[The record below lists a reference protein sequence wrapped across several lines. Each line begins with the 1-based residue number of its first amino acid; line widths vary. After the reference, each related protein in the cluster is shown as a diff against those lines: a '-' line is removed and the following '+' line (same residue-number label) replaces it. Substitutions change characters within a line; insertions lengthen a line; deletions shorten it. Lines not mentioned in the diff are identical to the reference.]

1 THPEA
6 GPLAPARSQRS
17 ERRVPPRRR
26 SPEPAQNGQD
36 DPATEPRTGLMEEAD
51 MLVRYS
57 QSRADRPRTHFFNR
71 ISPIAGTRQYLSP
84 ATFGT
89 YFFKIGHSTYLSTSR
104 AALITP
110 LVPRLRSAIRG
121 RHALSFNPPEG
132 SYWLDRCR
140 DGAVLR
146 TVPHP
151 TGRAR
156 DGLLRRGALSPGS
169 PSAARPVAPRQP

>member
-1 THPEA
+1 HPLSRPSAGLLRVRTQGTLHTQYASSQDHALDPRRCARHGPQYRHERCLFGLTSPAKEGRDALRSPQTHPEA

-71 ISPIAGTRQYLSP
+71 IVLGSDKDVT
-84 ATFGT
+84 
-89 YFFKIGHSTYLSTSR
+89 
-104 AALITP
+104 AAK
-110 LVPRLRSAIRG
+110 G
-121 RHALSFNPPEG
+121 G
-132 SYWLDRCR
+132 
-140 DGAVLR
+140 
-146 TVPHP
+146 
-151 TGRAR
+151 
-156 DGLLRRGALSPGS
+156 
-169 PSAARPVAPRQP
+169 

>member
-1 THPEA
+1 GRDALRSPQTHPEA

-71 ISPIAGTRQYLSP
+71 IT
-84 ATFGT
+84 
-89 YFFKIGHSTYLSTSR
+89 STSR
-104 AALITP
+104 SPFCVAL
-110 LVPRLRSAIRG
+110 
-121 RHALSFNPPEG
+121 
-132 SYWLDRCR
+132 
-140 DGAVLR
+140 
-146 TVPHP
+146 TV
-151 TGRAR
+151 TVSRK
-156 DGLLRRGALSPGS
+156 S
-169 PSAARPVAPRQP
+169 PSSK